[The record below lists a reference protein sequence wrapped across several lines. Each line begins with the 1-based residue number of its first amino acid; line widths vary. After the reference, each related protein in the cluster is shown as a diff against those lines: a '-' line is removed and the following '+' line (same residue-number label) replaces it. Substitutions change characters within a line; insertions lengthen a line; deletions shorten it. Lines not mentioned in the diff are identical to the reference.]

1 MYIGL
6 GIVLLILGAILALG
20 VITIDIPGVSD
31 DMLGWILILG
41 GLLAIG
47 LSFAMR
53 GRRTAG
59 YSLAVEVPGGAIALV
74 PAVAALVTVELEA
87 GRVLVDA
94 VPGLLDPEGSEEPH
108 NGPAGGRSGSSPAD
122 GARSPSL
129 SRTTTSKRH
138 RDDALVHD
146 RANPAGAVLVVR

>member
-47 LSFAMR
+47 LSFATR

-59 YSLAVEVPGGAIALV
+59 YSTPRESHVD
-74 PAVAALVTVELEA
+74 PAT
-87 GRVLVDA
+87 GSRVDRTDVD
-94 VPGLLDPEGSEEPH
+94 P
-108 NGPAGGRSGSSPAD
+108 R
-122 GARSPSL
+122 
-129 SRTTTSKRH
+129 
-138 RDDALVHD
+138 
-146 RANPAGAVLVVR
+146 